1 MFKGCTGL
9 TSLPEKLL
17 PATTL
22 AANCYDSMF
31 YGCTGLGTLPADL
44 LPATTLA
51 MNCYQSMFH
60 GCTGLTVAP
69 DLPAP
74 KLEASCY
81 STMFYGCTKL
91 SSVKCLA
98 TTNVSEGALNNWLKG
113 AGTAEGCE
121 RKLYVD
127 PSTNF
132 SDNDWMLDSSGEDGK
147 RWTTN
152 SNSVAASQ

>member
-1 MFKGCTGL
+1 MFRGCTGL
-9 TSLPEKLL
+9 E
-17 PATTL
+17 
-22 AANCYDSMF
+22 
-31 YGCTGLGTLPADL
+31 TLPADL

-51 MNCYQSMFH
+51 MNCYKEMFH

-74 KLEASCY
+74 TLNEGCY

-98 TTNVSEGALNNWLKG
+98 TTKVSWSTLNNWLNG

-127 PSTNF
+127 S
-132 SDNDWMLDSSGEDGK
+132 SMINDGNWQLDTSGEDGK
-147 RWTTN
+147 RWAT
-152 SNSVAASQ
+152 SK

>member
-1 MFKGCTGL
+1 MFRGCTGL
-9 TSLPEKLL
+9 E
-17 PATTL
+17 
-22 AANCYDSMF
+22 
-31 YGCTGLGTLPADL
+31 TLPADL

-51 MNCYQSMFH
+51 MDCYKEMFY

-74 KLEASCY
+74 TLNEYCY

-98 TTNVSEGALNNWLKG
+98 TYVFGTALNNWLNG

-121 RKLYVD
+121 RKLYVN
-127 PSTNF
+127 PSMI
-132 SDNDWMLDSSGEDGK
+132 NDGNWQLNTSGENGK
-147 RWTTN
+147 RWET
-152 SNSVAASQ
+152 VAITE